1 MRTRHV
7 IVGVVATVSVA
18 AASVGALAAHGKD
31 SGSTSSQ
38 SPYVVPSTDGVETK
52 AIFTVGD
59 VVGDDVKDGY
69 RMTGIPDGLGAFKAK
84 DGAFTLL
91 MNHEISSGGG
101 TRAHGAT
108 GSFVSQWTIDRD
120 KGLSVRE
127 GSDLI
132 REIATW
138 NSGTG
143 SYDAATAG
151 VILSRLCSA
160 DLPAESAFWDRKS
173 KTGYDGRLFTNGE
186 ENGTTGRAFAHTLDG
201 TSYELPAIGKY
212 SHENVVANPAAGRK
226 TVVVSTDDST
236 PGQVYVYVGEKRT
249 SGNPAER
256 AGLTGGTLYGIKVP
270 GVPVEPAGGIASGT
284 TFTAASLG
292 DVSSLTGAAL
302 ETASDAA
309 GVTEWNRP
317 EDGAWDPKHPNDF
330 YFVITASFGGNSKLY
345 RLHFKDPA
353 DPLKGGTVDQLL
365 TGTEDGGTGERFHML
380 DNIAVDEHGHV
391 VLQEDP
397 GGQDYLARIWVY
409 GIKSGSLTEVAHF
422 DPARFSPDSITM
434 LTNDEESSGV
444 IDAEEILGRGWFL
457 FDAQAHYGIS
467 NYLVEGGQLLALKIP
482 GNLDR

>member
-1 MRTRHV
+1 MKTRHS
-7 IVGVVATVSVA
+7 IVGLIAVVIVA
-18 AASVGALAAHGKD
+18 AAAVGALAAHGKD

-38 SPYVVPSTDGVETK
+38 SPYVVPSADGVETR

-69 RMTGIPDGLGAFKAK
+69 RMVGIPDGLGAIK
-84 DGAFTLL
+84 DKGGAFTLL
-91 MNHEISSGGG
+91 MNHELSSGGAV
-101 TRAHGAT
+101 RAHGAT

-120 KGLSVRE
+120 LSVRD

-132 REIATW
+132 RQIALW
-138 NSGTG
+138 NTGSG
-143 SYDAATAG
+143 SYDAPAVG
-151 VILSRLCSA
+151 VALSRLCSA

-173 KTGYDGRLFTNGE
+173 KTGYDGRLLLNGE
-186 ENGTTGRAFAHTLDG
+186 ENGSTGRAFAHALDG

-212 SHENVVANPAAGRK
+212 SHENVVANPATGRK
-226 TVVVSTDDST
+226 TVVISTDDST
-236 PGQVYVYVGEKRT
+236 PGQVYVYVGEKAKT
-249 SGNPAER
+249 GNPAER

-270 GVPVEPAGGIASGT
+270 GVPVEPTVGGIASGT

-292 DVSSLTGAAL
+292 NVSSLTGAAL

-330 YFVITASFGGNSKLY
+330 YFVITASFTGDSKLY
-345 RLHFKDPA
+345 RLHFNDPA
-353 DPLKGGTVDQLL
+353 NPAAGGKVDQLL

-380 DNIAVDEHGHV
+380 DNIVVDEHGRV

-397 GGQDYLARIWVY
+397 GGQDYLARIWMY
-409 GIKSGSLTEVAHF
+409 DIKSGNLTEVAHF
-422 DPARFSPDSITM
+422 DPVRFSPDSITK

-444 IDAEEILGRGWFL
+444 IDAEDILGKGWFL
-457 FDAQAHYGIS
+457 FDAQAHYAIP
-467 NYLVEGGQLLALKIP
+467 NYLVEGGQLLALRIP
-482 GNLDR
+482 DRLGK